1 MEPLGLDFG
10 PPGEVNT
17 LIFAATVVKNQGFRG
32 FLKGFKKD
40 TQKAPKGDPRG
51 AKMPPRSAP
60 GAPRSGPRGAKTGPG
75 AAKSDPGAPR
85 EPPKRRTKGARKASV
100 IDSAR
105 GVAPGASWE
114 PSWSD
119 FGSDFGASGVA
130 FWSQFREISLCLKR
144 SVEPARARGVPSDT
158 PPRR

>member
-17 LIFAATVVKNQGFRG
+17 LIFAATVVKNHCFRG

-60 GAPRSGPRGAKTGPG
+60 GAPRSGPRGAKAGPG

-85 EPPKRRTKGARKASV
+85 EPPKRRTKGAKKAFPLLGW
-100 IDSAR
+100 AR
-105 GVAPGASWE
+105 E
-114 PSWSD
+114 
-119 FGSDFGASGVA
+119 ASGSHFEA
-130 FWSQFREISLCLKR
+130 IWERCGSLRGGILEPFSRLFLCFKR
-144 SVEPARARGVPSDT
+144 SVAPARARGVPSDT